1 MESNNLPTHR
11 MVNGV
16 SVALTEAEVA
26 EQLLQWQQGLA
37 IVEQRMIE
45 EENQRQLEQQR
56 LAALDAFIASQNNT

>member
-16 SVALTEAEVA
+16 SVALTEAQVA

-56 LAALDAFIASQNNT
+56 IAALDAFIASQNNT

>member
-16 SVALTEAEVA
+16 SVALTEAQVA

-45 EENQRQLEQQR
+45 EENQRQLELQR

>member
-1 MESNNLPTHR
+1 

-16 SVALTEAEVA
+16 SVALTEAQVA

-45 EENQRQLEQQR
+45 EENQRQLELQR

>member
-45 EENQRQLEQQR
+45 EENQRQLELQR

>member
-16 SVALTEAEVA
+16 SVALTEEEIA
-26 EQLLQWQQGLA
+26 EQLLQWQQGLS

-45 EENQRQLEQQR
+45 EENQRQLELQR